1 LDILV
6 ENMGR
11 VNFGPELMDRKGILG
26 GVLLNG
32 HFVFDW
38 QAFCLPLEDPT
49 KLDFSSISDPLTG
62 PAFYRAEFVIDQ
74 PQDTF
79 LSLPGW
85 TKGVAWV
92 NGFNLGHYWKVGPQQ
107 SLYVPATV
115 LKPGRNELI
124 VFELHG
130 TKKLKADFI
139 AKP

>member
-1 LDILV
+1 
-6 ENMGR
+6 
-11 VNFGPELMDRKGILG
+11 
-26 GVLLNG
+26 
-32 HFVFDW
+32 
-38 QAFCLPLEDPT
+38 
-49 KLDFSSISDPLTG
+49 
-62 PAFYRAEFVIDQ
+62 VIDQ
-74 PQDTF
+74 PRDTF

-92 NGFNLGHYWKVGPQQ
+92 NGFNLGRYWKVGPQQ

-130 TKKLKADFI
+130 TKKLKADFN